1 LNKVILI
8 VVSVLVLGGAVVGLG
23 MAGVVQIP
31 GLSPKKKAPAPVVE
45 AVAEKK
51 PVADKKPKREPTPKT
66 GDPEKGH
73 IAVAELWNEMELK
86 SLLPLTEKWR
96 EAELAPILAKMETE
110 KVVELLSQMKPERA
124 VVLTRALQRIA
135 EGS

>member
-1 LNKVILI
+1 LNKVIMI
-8 VVSVLVLGGAVVGLG
+8 VVSLLVMGGAVVGLG

-51 PVADKKPKREPTPKT
+51 PVAKKEPKSEPPPKT

-73 IAVAELWNEMELK
+73 LAVAELWNEMDLK
-86 SLLPLTEKWR
+86 ALLPLTEKWR
-96 EAELAPILAKMETE
+96 EAEIAPILAKMDTE

-135 EGS
+135 EGT

>member
-1 LNKVILI
+1 MNKVIII
-8 VVSVLVLGGAVVGLG
+8 VVLLLVLGGAVVGLG

-45 AVAEKK
+45 AVVEKK
-51 PVADKKPKREPTPKT
+51 PVVKKEPKPQPAPKT

-73 IAVAELWNEMELK
+73 IAVAELWNEMDLK
-86 SLLPLTEKWR
+86 ALLPLTDKWR
-96 EAELAPILAKMETE
+96 EAELAPILAKMDTE

-135 EGS
+135 EGT

>member
-1 LNKVILI
+1 MI
-8 VVSVLVLGGAVVGLG
+8 VVSLLVMGGAVVGLG

-51 PVADKKPKREPTPKT
+51 PVAKKEPKSEPAPKT

-73 IAVAELWNEMELK
+73 VAVAELWNEMDLK
-86 SLLPLTEKWR
+86 ALLPLTEKWR
-96 EAELAPILAKMETE
+96 EAELAPILAKMDTE

-135 EGS
+135 EGT